1 MVERRSPKPD
11 AGGSSPSWP
20 VKLCGLKNMEKV
32 TKFLKEVVAEL
43 RKVTW
48 PSKDELIGSTIVT
61 IVVSVIVAVFI
72 GIVDRIL
79 TLLIQTIFGT
89 GVGG

>member
-1 MVERRSPKPD
+1 
-11 AGGSSPSWP
+11 
-20 VKLCGLKNMEKV
+20 MEKIK
-32 TKFLKEVVAEL
+32 KFLKEVNAEL

-48 PSKDELIGSTIVT
+48 PTKDELVGSTIVT
-61 IVVSVIVAVFI
+61 VVVSLILAIFI

-79 TLLIQTIFGT
+79 SFVVRSIFGG

>member
-1 MVERRSPKPD
+1 
-11 AGGSSPSWP
+11 
-20 VKLCGLKNMEKV
+20 MEKI
-32 TKFLKEVVAEL
+32 TKFLKEVRAEL

-48 PSKDELIGSTIVT
+48 PTKDELIGSTIVT
-61 IVVSVIVAVFI
+61 IVVSLIVAIFI

-79 TLLIQTIFGT
+79 SIGVRSIFGG